1 MEGMPSPRS
10 TSRSSGGLLRRSTPL
25 LAASVLLALLVLLPS
40 PWSLPTNPGASTLV
54 RATLLTTPTE
64 SVGGVSGSV
73 EVQILD
79 GAAAGGRAR
88 AEVEQ
93 GEEIAG
99 FIPYRAGDEVLLVE
113 LPDEAGGV
121 AYAVAD
127 RSRGGGLILLAVAF
141 ATLVVVV
148 AGSRGAR
155 ALIALLAA
163 TILIVRFGLPAM
175 LSGASPVLVAGGTA
189 LAVGTLTTLIGEG
202 LSRRSA
208 AAILGISA
216 SLIVVGIVSLLFDQF
231 LAFTPFAGDADLLN
245 LLPLL
250 GADVDLRGIGLAAA
264 LIGTMGI
271 IDDVAATQVAA
282 VDELRMSAPHEPVL
296 TVATRA
302 LSIGRAHIAA
312 VVNTLPLAY
321 FAAALPLVV
330 STLIAP
336 GDLLTR
342 ISSESVA
349 VEIARSLIGT
359 TGVLLVM
366 PLSTAAALLIGVG
379 EE

>member
-1 MEGMPSPRS
+1 MANPRS
-10 TSRSSGGLLRRSTPL
+10 TSNSPRSLLRRSAPL
-25 LAASVLLALLVLLPS
+25 LAASVLLALLALLPS

-54 RATLLTTPTE
+54 RATLLTTPTD

-79 GAAAGGRAR
+79 GAAAGEQTS

-93 GEEIAG
+93 GEAIAG
-99 FIPYRAGDEVLLVE
+99 SIPFRAGDEVLLVE

-121 AYAVAD
+121 TYAVAD
-127 RSRGGGLILLAVAF
+127 RSRGGALVLLGVAF
-141 ATLVVVV
+141 AALVIVV

-163 TILIVRFGLPAM
+163 TILIVRFGLPAI
-175 LSGASPVLVAGGTA
+175 LSGASPVLVAGVTA
-189 LAVGTLTTLIGEG
+189 LAVGTLTTLISEG
-202 LSRRSA
+202 FSRRST

-216 SLIVVGIVSLLFDQF
+216 SLVVVGLLSLLFDQL

-250 GADVDLRGIGLAAA
+250 GANVDLRGIGLAAA

-282 VDELRMSAPHEPVL
+282 VDELRQGARRESDLVI
-296 TVATRA
+296 ATRA

-312 VVNTLPLAY
+312 VINTLPLAY

-336 GDLLTR
+336 GDLFTR

-349 VEIARSLIGT
+349 VEIVRSLVGT

-366 PLSTAAALLIGVG
+366 PLSTAAALLVGVG

>member
-1 MEGMPSPRS
+1 MPAQSVPTNSPRS
-10 TSRSSGGLLRRSTPL
+10 LLQSSLPL
-25 LAASVLLALLVLLPS
+25 LAAGVLLALLVLLPS
-40 PWSLPTNPGASTLV
+40 PWSLPANPGASTLV
-54 RATLLTTPTE
+54 RATLLTTPTD
-64 SVGGVSGSV
+64 SVGGLSGSV
-73 EVQILD
+73 DIQILD
-79 GAAAGGRAR
+79 GASAGQRAS

-93 GEEIAG
+93 GEAIVG
-99 FIPYRAGDEVLLVE
+99 SIPFKAGDEVLLVE
-113 LPDEAGGV
+113 LPGEAGAV
-121 AYAVAD
+121 TYAVAD
-127 RSRGGGLILLAVAF
+127 RSRGGGLVLLAVAC
-141 ATLVVVV
+141 AALVIAV

-189 LAVGTLTTLIGEG
+189 LAVGALTTIVSEG
-202 LSRRSA
+202 FSRRST

-216 SLIVVGIVSLLFDQF
+216 SLTVVGLLSIVLDQL
-231 LAFTPFAGDADLLN
+231 LAFTPFAGDAELLN
-245 LLPLL
+245 LMPLL
-250 GADVDLRGIGLAAA
+250 GGEVDLRGIGLAAA

-282 VDELRMSAPHEPVL
+282 VDELRQSARRDSDLVI
-296 TVATRA
+296 ATRA

-312 VVNTLPLAY
+312 VINTLPLAY

-349 VEIARSLIGT
+349 VEIVRSLVGT
-359 TGVLLVM
+359 VGVLLVM
-366 PLSTAAALLIGVG
+366 PLSTVAALLVGVG
-379 EE
+379 EK

>member
-1 MEGMPSPRS
+1 MPARSVPTNSPRS
-10 TSRSSGGLLRRSTPL
+10 LLQRSLPL
-25 LAASVLLALLVLLPS
+25 LAAGVLLALLVLLPS
-40 PWSLPTNPGASTLV
+40 PWSLPANPGASTLV
-54 RATLLTTPTE
+54 RATLLTTPTD
-64 SVGGVSGSV
+64 SVGGLSGSV
-73 EVQILD
+73 DIQILD
-79 GAAAGGRAR
+79 GASAGQRAS

-93 GEEIAG
+93 GEAIVG
-99 FIPYRAGDEVLLVE
+99 SIPFKAGDEVLLVE
-113 LPDEAGGV
+113 LPGEAGAV
-121 AYAVAD
+121 TYAVAD
-127 RSRGGGLILLAVAF
+127 RSRGGGLVLLAVAC
-141 ATLVVVV
+141 AALVIAV

-189 LAVGTLTTLIGEG
+189 LAVGALTTIVSEG
-202 LSRRSA
+202 FSRRST

-216 SLIVVGIVSLLFDQF
+216 SLTVVGLLSIVLDQL
-231 LAFTPFAGDADLLN
+231 LAFTPFAGDAELLN
-245 LLPLL
+245 LMPLL
-250 GADVDLRGIGLAAA
+250 GGEVDLRGIGLAAA

-282 VDELRMSAPHEPVL
+282 VDELRQSARRDSDLVI
-296 TVATRA
+296 ATRA

-312 VVNTLPLAY
+312 VINTLPLAY

-349 VEIARSLIGT
+349 VEIVRSLVGT
-359 TGVLLVM
+359 VGVLLVM
-366 PLSTAAALLIGVG
+366 PLSTVAALLVGVG

>member
-1 MEGMPSPRS
+1 MPLRSVPTNSPHRLLQRS
-10 TSRSSGGLLRRSTPL
+10 LPL
-25 LAASVLLALLVLLPS
+25 LAAGVLLALLVLLPS
-40 PWSLPTNPGASTLV
+40 PWSLPANPGASTLV
-54 RATLLTTPTE
+54 RATLLTTPTD
-64 SVGGVSGSV
+64 SVGGLSGSV
-73 EVQILD
+73 DVQILD
-79 GAAAGGRAR
+79 GASAGQRAR
-88 AEVEQ
+88 AAVEQ
-93 GEEIAG
+93 GEAIVG
-99 FIPYRAGDEVLLVE
+99 SIPFKAGDEVLLVE
-113 LPDEAGGV
+113 LPGEAGAV
-121 AYAVAD
+121 TYAVAD
-127 RSRGGGLILLAVAF
+127 RSRGGGLVLLAVAF
-141 ATLVVVV
+141 AALVIAV

-189 LAVGTLTTLIGEG
+189 LAVGALTTLVSEG
-202 LSRRSA
+202 FSRRST

-216 SLIVVGIVSLLFDQF
+216 SLTVVGFLSVLLDQL
-231 LAFTPFAGDADLLN
+231 LAFTPFAGDAELLN
-245 LLPLL
+245 LMPLL
-250 GADVDLRGIGLAAA
+250 GGAVDLRGIGLAAA

-282 VDELRMSAPHEPVL
+282 VDELRQSARRDSDLVI
-296 TVATRA
+296 ATRA
-302 LSIGRAHIAA
+302 FSIGRAHIAA
-312 VVNTLPLAY
+312 VINTLPLAY

-349 VEIARSLIGT
+349 VEIVRSLVGT
-359 TGVLLVM
+359 VGVLLVM
-366 PLSTAAALLIGVG
+366 PLSTVAALLVGVG

>member
-1 MEGMPSPRS
+1 MPARSVPTNSPRS
-10 TSRSSGGLLRRSTPL
+10 LLQRSLPL
-25 LAASVLLALLVLLPS
+25 LAAGVLLARLVLLPS
-40 PWSLPTNPGASTLV
+40 PWSLPANPGASTLV
-54 RATLLTTPTE
+54 RATLLTTPTD
-64 SVGGVSGSV
+64 SVGGLSGSV
-73 EVQILD
+73 DIQILD
-79 GAAAGGRAR
+79 GASAGQRAS
-88 AEVEQ
+88 AEDEQ
-93 GEEIAG
+93 GEAIVG
-99 FIPYRAGDEVLLVE
+99 SIPFKAGDEVLLIE
-113 LPDEAGGV
+113 LPGEAGAV
-121 AYAVAD
+121 TYAVAD
-127 RSRGGGLILLAVAF
+127 RSRGGGLVLLAVAC
-141 ATLVVVV
+141 AALVIAV

-189 LAVGTLTTLIGEG
+189 LAVGALTTIVSEG
-202 LSRRSA
+202 FSRRST

-216 SLIVVGIVSLLFDQF
+216 SLTVVGLLSIVLDQL
-231 LAFTPFAGDADLLN
+231 LAFTPFAGDAELLN
-245 LLPLL
+245 LMPLL
-250 GADVDLRGIGLAAA
+250 GGEVDLRGIGLAAA

-282 VDELRMSAPHEPVL
+282 VDELRQSARRDSDLVI
-296 TVATRA
+296 ATRA

-312 VVNTLPLAY
+312 VINTLPLAY

-349 VEIARSLIGT
+349 VEIVRSLVGT
-359 TGVLLVM
+359 VGVLLVM
-366 PLSTAAALLIGVG
+366 PLSTVAALLVGVG

>member
-1 MEGMPSPRS
+1 MPTRNVPHDSPR
-10 TSRSSGGLLRRSTPL
+10 GLLHGSLPL
-25 LAASVLLALLVLLPS
+25 IAAGVLLALLVLLPS
-40 PWSLPTNPGASTLV
+40 PWSLPANPGASTLV
-54 RATLLTTPTE
+54 RATLLTTPTD
-64 SVGGVSGSV
+64 SVGGLSGSV
-73 EVQILD
+73 DVQILD
-79 GAAAGGRAR
+79 GASAGERAR

-93 GEEIAG
+93 GDAITG
-99 FIPYRAGDEVLLVE
+99 SIPFKAGDEVLLVE
-113 LPDEAGGV
+113 LPGEAGAV
-121 AYAVAD
+121 TYAVAD
-127 RSRGGGLILLAVAF
+127 RSRGGGLVLLAIAC
-141 ATLVVVV
+141 AALVIVV

-163 TILIVRFGLPAM
+163 TILIIRFGLPAI

-189 LAVGTLTTLIGEG
+189 LAVGALTTVVSEG
-202 LSRRSA
+202 FSRRST

-216 SLIVVGIVSLLFDQF
+216 SLTVVGLLSVLLDQL
-231 LAFTPFAGDADLLN
+231 LAFTPFAGDAELLN
-245 LLPLL
+245 LMPLL
-250 GADVDLRGIGLAAA
+250 GGEVDLRGIGLAAA

-282 VDELRMSAPHEPVL
+282 VDELRQSARRDSDMVI
-296 TVATRA
+296 ATRA

-349 VEIARSLIGT
+349 VEIVRSLVGT
-359 TGVLLVM
+359 VGVLLVM
-366 PLSTAAALLIGVG
+366 PLSTVAALLVGVG

>member
-1 MEGMPSPRS
+1 
-10 TSRSSGGLLRRSTPL
+10 
-25 LAASVLLALLVLLPS
+25 
-40 PWSLPTNPGASTLV
+40 LV
-54 RATLLTTPTE
+54 RATLLTTPTD
-64 SVGGVSGSV
+64 SVGGRSGTV
-73 EVQILD
+73 DVLILD
-79 GAAAGGRAR
+79 GAAAGQRTS

-93 GEEIAG
+93 GEAIAG
-99 FIPYRAGDEVLLVE
+99 SIPFSAGDEVLLVE
-113 LPDEAGGV
+113 LPDEAGAV
-121 AYAVAD
+121 TYAVAD
-127 RSRGGGLILLAVAF
+127 RSRGGGLLLLAA
-141 ATLVVVV
+141 ACAALVVAV

-189 LAVGTLTTLIGEG
+189 LAVGALTTLVSEG
-202 LSRRSA
+202 FSRRSA

-216 SLIVVGIVSLLFDQF
+216 SLIVVGLLSILIDQL
-231 LAFTPFAGDADLLN
+231 LAFTPFAGDAELLN
-245 LLPLL
+245 LMPLL
-250 GADVDLRGIGLAAA
+250 GGEVDLRGIGLAAA

-271 IDDVAATQVAA
+271 IDDVAATQVTA
-282 VDELRMSAPHEPVL
+282 VDELRQSARGGSDLVI
-296 TVATRA
+296 ATRA
-302 LSIGRAHIAA
+302 LSIGRAHVAA

-349 VEIARSLIGT
+349 VEIVRSLLGMV
-359 TGVLLVM
+359 GVLLVM
-366 PLSTAAALLIGVG
+366 PLSTVAALLIGVG

>member
-1 MEGMPSPRS
+1 MPARSAPPHPSPRLLK
-10 TSRSSGGLLRRSTPL
+10 RSLPL
-25 LAASVLLALLVLLPS
+25 LAAGVLLAILVLLPS
-40 PWSLPTNPGASTLV
+40 PWSLPANPGASTLV
-54 RATLLTTPTE
+54 RATLLTTPTD
-64 SVGGVSGSV
+64 SVGGRSGTV
-73 EVQILD
+73 DVLILD
-79 GAAAGGRAR
+79 GAAAGQRTS

-93 GEEIAG
+93 GEAIAG
-99 FIPYRAGDEVLLVE
+99 SIPFSAGDEVLLVE
-113 LPDEAGGV
+113 LPDEAGAV
-121 AYAVAD
+121 TYAVAD
-127 RSRGGGLILLAVAF
+127 RSRGGGLLLLAA
-141 ATLVVVV
+141 ACAALVVAV

-189 LAVGTLTTLIGEG
+189 LAVGALTTLVSEG
-202 LSRRSA
+202 FSRRSA

-216 SLIVVGIVSLLFDQF
+216 SLIVVGLLSILIDQL
-231 LAFTPFAGDADLLN
+231 LAFTPFAGDAELLN
-245 LLPLL
+245 LMPLL
-250 GADVDLRGIGLAAA
+250 GGEVDLRGIGLAAA

-271 IDDVAATQVAA
+271 IDDVAATQVTA
-282 VDELRMSAPHEPVL
+282 VDELRQSARGGSDLVI
-296 TVATRA
+296 ATRA
-302 LSIGRAHIAA
+302 LSIGRAHVAA

-349 VEIARSLIGT
+349 VEIVRSLLGMV
-359 TGVLLVM
+359 GVLLVM
-366 PLSTAAALLIGVG
+366 PLSTVAALLIGVG

>member
-1 MEGMPSPRS
+1 MPNPRS
-10 TSRSSGGLLRRSTPL
+10 TSNSPRSLLRRSAPL
-25 LAASVLLALLVLLPS
+25 LAASVLLALLALLPS

-54 RATLLTTPTE
+54 RATLLTTPTD
-64 SVGGVSGSV
+64 SVGGLSGSV

-79 GAAAGGRAR
+79 GAAAGERAS

-93 GEEIAG
+93 GEAIAG
-99 FIPYRAGDEVLLVE
+99 SIPFRAGDEVLLVE

-121 AYAVAD
+121 TYAVAD
-127 RSRGGGLILLAVAF
+127 RSRGGSLVLLGVAF
-141 ATLVVVV
+141 AALVIVV

-163 TILIVRFGLPAM
+163 TIFIVRFGLPAI

-189 LAVGTLTTLIGEG
+189 LAVGTLTTIISEG
-202 LSRRSA
+202 FSRRST

-216 SLIVVGIVSLLFDQF
+216 SLIVVGLLSLLFDQL
-231 LAFTPFAGDADLLN
+231 LAFTPFAGDSDL
-245 LLPLL
+245 
-250 GADVDLRGIGLAAA
+250 VI
-264 LIGTMGI
+264 
-271 IDDVAATQVAA
+271 
-282 VDELRMSAPHEPVL
+282 
-296 TVATRA
+296 ATRA

-312 VVNTLPLAY
+312 VINTLPLAY

-349 VEIARSLIGT
+349 VEIVRSLVGT

-366 PLSTAAALLIGVG
+366 PLSTAAALLVGVG

>member
-1 MEGMPSPRS
+1 MPIRSVPTNSPQRLLQRS
-10 TSRSSGGLLRRSTPL
+10 LPL
-25 LAASVLLALLVLLPS
+25 LAAGVLLALLVLLPS
-40 PWSLPTNPGASTLV
+40 PWSLPANPGASTLV
-54 RATLLTTPTE
+54 RATLLTTPTD

-73 EVQILD
+73 DVQILD
-79 GAAAGGRAR
+79 GASTGQRAR

-93 GEEIAG
+93 GEAIVG
-99 FIPYRAGDEVLLVE
+99 SIPFKEGDEVLLVE
-113 LPDEAGGV
+113 LPSEAGAV
-121 AYAVAD
+121 TYAVAD
-127 RSRGGGLILLAVAF
+127 RSRGGGLVLLAVAF
-141 ATLVVVV
+141 AALVIAVT
-148 AGSRGAR
+148 GSRGAR

-189 LAVGTLTTLIGEG
+189 LAVGALTTLVSEG
-202 LSRRSA
+202 FSRRST

-216 SLIVVGIVSLLFDQF
+216 SLTVVGFLSVLLDQL
-231 LAFTPFAGDADLLN
+231 LAFTPFAGDAELLN
-245 LLPLL
+245 LMPLL
-250 GADVDLRGIGLAAA
+250 GGEVDLRGIGLAAA

-282 VDELRMSAPHEPVL
+282 VDELRQSARRDSDLVI
-296 TVATRA
+296 ATRA
-302 LSIGRAHIAA
+302 FSIGRAHIAA
-312 VVNTLPLAY
+312 VINTLPLAY

-349 VEIARSLIGT
+349 VEIVRSLVGT
-359 TGVLLVM
+359 VGVLLVM
-366 PLSTAAALLIGVG
+366 PLSTVAALLVGVG

>member
-1 MEGMPSPRS
+1 MPARSVPTNSPRS
-10 TSRSSGGLLRRSTPL
+10 LLQRSLPL
-25 LAASVLLALLVLLPS
+25 LAAGVLLALLVLLPS
-40 PWSLPTNPGASTLV
+40 PWSLPANPGASTLV
-54 RATLLTTPTE
+54 RATLLTTPTD
-64 SVGGVSGSV
+64 SVGGLSGSV
-73 EVQILD
+73 DIQILD
-79 GAAAGGRAR
+79 GASAGQRAS

-93 GEEIAG
+93 GEAIVG
-99 FIPYRAGDEVLLVE
+99 SIPFKAGDEVLLIE
-113 LPDEAGGV
+113 LPGEAGAV
-121 AYAVAD
+121 TYAVAD
-127 RSRGGGLILLAVAF
+127 RSRGGGLVLLAVAC
-141 ATLVVVV
+141 AVLVIAV

-189 LAVGTLTTLIGEG
+189 LAVGALTTIVSEG
-202 LSRRSA
+202 FSRRST

-216 SLIVVGIVSLLFDQF
+216 SLTVVGLLSIVLDQL
-231 LAFTPFAGDADLLN
+231 LAFTPFAGDAELLN
-245 LLPLL
+245 LMPLL
-250 GADVDLRGIGLAAA
+250 GGEVDLRGIGLAAA

-282 VDELRMSAPHEPVL
+282 VDELRQSARRDSDLVI
-296 TVATRA
+296 ATRA

-312 VVNTLPLAY
+312 VINTLPLAY

-349 VEIARSLIGT
+349 VEIVRSLVGT
-359 TGVLLVM
+359 VGVLLVM
-366 PLSTAAALLIGVG
+366 PLSTVAALLVGVG

>member
-1 MEGMPSPRS
+1 MPARSVPTNSPRS
-10 TSRSSGGLLRRSTPL
+10 LLQRSLPL
-25 LAASVLLALLVLLPS
+25 LAAGVLLALLVLLPS
-40 PWSLPTNPGASTLV
+40 PWSLPANPGASTLV
-54 RATLLTTPTE
+54 RATLLTTPTD
-64 SVGGVSGSV
+64 SVGGLSGSV
-73 EVQILD
+73 DIQILD
-79 GAAAGGRAR
+79 GASAGQRAS

-93 GEEIAG
+93 GEAIVG
-99 FIPYRAGDEVLLVE
+99 SIPFKAGDEVLLIE
-113 LPDEAGGV
+113 LPGEAGAV
-121 AYAVAD
+121 TYAVAD
-127 RSRGGGLILLAVAF
+127 RSRGGGLVLLAVAC
-141 ATLVVVV
+141 AALVIAV

-189 LAVGTLTTLIGEG
+189 LAVGALTTIVSEG
-202 LSRRSA
+202 FSRRST

-216 SLIVVGIVSLLFDQF
+216 SLTVVGLLSIVLDQL
-231 LAFTPFAGDADLLN
+231 LAFTPFAGDAELLN
-245 LLPLL
+245 LMPLL
-250 GADVDLRGIGLAAA
+250 GGEVDLRGIGLAAA

-282 VDELRMSAPHEPVL
+282 VDELRQSARRDSDLVI
-296 TVATRA
+296 ATRA

-312 VVNTLPLAY
+312 VINTLPLAY

-349 VEIARSLIGT
+349 VEIVRSLVGT
-359 TGVLLVM
+359 VGVLLVM
-366 PLSTAAALLIGVG
+366 PLSTVAALLVGVG

>member
-1 MEGMPSPRS
+1 MPTRSVPTNSPRS
-10 TSRSSGGLLRRSTPL
+10 LLQRSLPL
-25 LAASVLLALLVLLPS
+25 LAAGVLLALLVLLPS
-40 PWSLPTNPGASTLV
+40 PWSLPANPGASTLV
-54 RATLLTTPTE
+54 RATLLTTPTD
-64 SVGGVSGSV
+64 SVGGLSGSV
-73 EVQILD
+73 DIQILD
-79 GAAAGGRAR
+79 GASAGQRAS

-93 GEEIAG
+93 GEAIVG
-99 FIPYRAGDEVLLVE
+99 SIPFKAGDEVLLVE
-113 LPDEAGGV
+113 LPGEAGAV
-121 AYAVAD
+121 TYAVAD
-127 RSRGGGLILLAVAF
+127 RSRGGGLVLLAVAC
-141 ATLVVVV
+141 AALVIAV

-189 LAVGTLTTLIGEG
+189 LAVGALTTIVSEG
-202 LSRRSA
+202 FSRRST

-216 SLIVVGIVSLLFDQF
+216 SLTVVGLLSIVLDQL
-231 LAFTPFAGDADLLN
+231 LAFTPFAGDAELLN
-245 LLPLL
+245 LMPLL
-250 GADVDLRGIGLAAA
+250 GGEVDLRGIGLAAA

-282 VDELRMSAPHEPVL
+282 VDELRQSARRDSDLVI
-296 TVATRA
+296 ATRA

-312 VVNTLPLAY
+312 VINTLPLAY

-349 VEIARSLIGT
+349 VEIVRSLVGT
-359 TGVLLVM
+359 VGVLLVM
-366 PLSTAAALLIGVG
+366 PLSTVAALLVGVG

>member
-1 MEGMPSPRS
+1 MPAPRS
-10 TSRSSGGLLRRSTPL
+10 ATTESRRVLRTTVPL
-25 LAASVLLALLVLLPS
+25 LAAGALLALLVLLPS
-40 PWSLPTNPGASTLV
+40 PWSLPANPGASTLV

-64 SVGGVSGSV
+64 SVGGFSGSV
-73 EVQILD
+73 EVQVLD
-79 GAAAGGRAR
+79 GAAAGERAS

-93 GEEIAG
+93 GDAIAG
-99 FIPYRAGDEVLLVE
+99 SIPFRAGDEVLLVE

-121 AYAVAD
+121 RYAVAD
-127 RSRGGGLILLAVAF
+127 RSRGGALVLLGVAF
-141 ATLVVVV
+141 AALVIGV

-189 LAVGTLTTLIGEG
+189 LAVGTLTTLISEG
-202 LSRRSA
+202 FSRRST

-216 SLIVVGIVSLLFDQF
+216 SLIVVGLLSILFDQL
-231 LAFTPFAGDADLLN
+231 LAFTPFAGDAELLN

-250 GADVDLRGIGLAAA
+250 GANVDLRGIGLAAA
-264 LIGTMGI
+264 LIGTLGI

-282 VDELRMSAPHEPVL
+282 VEELRQGARRESDLVI
-296 TVATRA
+296 ATRA

-312 VVNTLPLAY
+312 VINTLPLAY

-330 STLIAP
+330 SMLIAP

-349 VEIARSLIGT
+349 VELVRSLVGT

-366 PLSTAAALLIGVG
+366 PLSTAAALLVGVG

>member
-1 MEGMPSPRS
+1 MPARSVPTNSPRS
-10 TSRSSGGLLRRSTPL
+10 LLQRSLPL
-25 LAASVLLALLVLLPS
+25 LAAGVLLALLVLLPS
-40 PWSLPTNPGASTLV
+40 PWSLPANPGASTLV
-54 RATLLTTPTE
+54 RATLLTTPTD
-64 SVGGVSGSV
+64 SVGGLSGSV
-73 EVQILD
+73 DIQILD
-79 GAAAGGRAR
+79 GASAGQRAS

-93 GEEIAG
+93 GEAIVG
-99 FIPYRAGDEVLLVE
+99 SIPFKAGDEVLLVE
-113 LPDEAGGV
+113 MPGEAGAV
-121 AYAVAD
+121 TYAVAD
-127 RSRGGGLILLAVAF
+127 RSRGGGLVLLAVAC
-141 ATLVVVV
+141 AALVIAV

-189 LAVGTLTTLIGEG
+189 LAVGALTTIVSEG
-202 LSRRSA
+202 FSRRST

-216 SLIVVGIVSLLFDQF
+216 SLTVVGLLSIVLDQL
-231 LAFTPFAGDADLLN
+231 LAFTPFAGDAELLN
-245 LLPLL
+245 LMPLL
-250 GADVDLRGIGLAAA
+250 GGEVDLRGIGLAAA

-282 VDELRMSAPHEPVL
+282 VDELRQSARRDSDLVI
-296 TVATRA
+296 ATRA

-312 VVNTLPLAY
+312 VINTLPLAY

-349 VEIARSLIGT
+349 VEIVRSLVGT
-359 TGVLLVM
+359 VGVLLVM
-366 PLSTAAALLIGVG
+366 PLSTVAALLVGVG

>member
-1 MEGMPSPRS
+1 MPAQSVPTNSPRS
-10 TSRSSGGLLRRSTPL
+10 LLQSSLPL
-25 LAASVLLALLVLLPS
+25 LAAGVLLALLVLLPS
-40 PWSLPTNPGASTLV
+40 PWSLPANPGASTLV
-54 RATLLTTPTE
+54 RATLLTTPTD
-64 SVGGVSGSV
+64 SVGGLSGSV
-73 EVQILD
+73 DIQILD
-79 GAAAGGRAR
+79 GASAGQRAS

-93 GEEIAG
+93 GEAIVG
-99 FIPYRAGDEVLLVE
+99 SIPFKAGDEVLLVE
-113 LPDEAGGV
+113 LPGEAGAV
-121 AYAVAD
+121 TYAVAD
-127 RSRGGGLILLAVAF
+127 RSRGGGLVLLAVAC
-141 ATLVVVV
+141 AALVIAV

-189 LAVGTLTTLIGEG
+189 LAVGALTTIVSEG
-202 LSRRSA
+202 FSRRST

-216 SLIVVGIVSLLFDQF
+216 SLTVVGLLSIVLDQL
-231 LAFTPFAGDADLLN
+231 LAFTPFAGDAELLN
-245 LLPLL
+245 LMPLL
-250 GADVDLRGIGLAAA
+250 GGEVDLRGIGLAAA

-282 VDELRMSAPHEPVL
+282 VDELRQSARRDSDLVI
-296 TVATRA
+296 ATRA

-312 VVNTLPLAY
+312 VINTLPLAY

-349 VEIARSLIGT
+349 VEIVRSLVGT
-359 TGVLLVM
+359 VGVLLVM
-366 PLSTAAALLIGVG
+366 PLSTVAALLVGVG